1 MAAFHQ
7 QLFFFPPAG
16 LSLDCREG
24 SNTASEDKLL
34 TLISLSASIHAALF
48 HLCVFT
54 LELFPASQT
63 KVNLTA
69 PLYQTL
75 SCEKRLK
82 LRQKG
87 WIWES

>member
-1 MAAFHQ
+1 M
-7 QLFFFPPAG
+7 
-16 LSLDCREG
+16 
-24 SNTASEDKLL
+24 ASEDKLL

-54 LELFPASQT
+54 LVPFPAPVT
-63 KVNLTA
+63 KVSSTA

-75 SCEKRLK
+75 RCEKRLK
-82 LRQKG
+82 LRHKG